1 MKKSKEKIMDNMF
14 EALTWMAVGALI
26 MELFMIFVVYR

>member
-1 MKKSKEKIMDNMF
+1 MKKSKEKMMDSVF
-14 EALTWMAVGALI
+14 EALTWMAVGALV